1 MRELQDT
8 ESDWLSHAAG
18 SRKSNTTTDVF
29 LSGNSKMTLQPRLS
43 ASLRRPCPS
52 LPINGRSH
60 ERTAAAVTG
69 HPFEGN
75 PQGRGWW
82 PPPATLAPCHQ
93 SSSPHHP
100 GAQPASNSSC
110 PAAPH
115 QPRPQH
121 YHRLQD
127 QANAFLTLFQM
138 SGQML
143 RLSK

>member
-8 ESDWLSHAAG
+8 ESDWLSRAAG

-82 PPPATLAPCHQ
+82 PPPGHPCSLSPEQQSPSPWGTACLQQLLPGRSPPAP
-93 SSSPHHP
+93 SP
-100 GAQPASNSSC
+100 ALSPA
-110 PAAPH
+110 
-115 QPRPQH
+115 PRP
-121 YHRLQD
+121 
-127 QANAFLTLFQM
+127 
-138 SGQML
+138 G
-143 RLSK
+143 